1 MNTQPQIGYRYNLKA
16 QKGNPFSDNLMVQVL
31 DVKGGWVKYSFIQP
45 NGFPAL
51 YFSSHPCDTFMERY
65 EIDLEAAYEVDH
77 AHEENHAPTDGEIH
91 ELEGIENARHGT
103 PHEL

>member
-1 MNTQPQIGYRYNLKA
+1 MKTHLTVGYRYDLKTER
-16 QKGNPFSDNLMVQVL
+16 GNPFSTMQVQIL
-31 DVKGGWVKYSFIQP
+31 DMKGDWVKYAFIQS
-45 NGFPAL
+45 NGHPAE
-51 YFSSHPCDTFMERY
+51 FFNSHHRDAFLAVYELDAASAY
-65 EIDLEAAYEVDH
+65 EIDH

>member
-1 MNTQPQIGYRYNLKA
+1 
-16 QKGNPFSDNLMVQVL
+16 
-31 DVKGGWVKYSFIQP
+31 
-45 NGFPAL
+45 
-51 YFSSHPCDTFMERY
+51 MERY
-65 EIDLEAAYEVDH
+65 EIDLECAYEIDD